1 MSVNSTS
8 ISISWSSPNTANGI
22 IRHYRVSITNAAT
35 GMEEAIN
42 SVTTHIQIAMLTPFN
57 TYSIKVAAF
66 TVGIGPYSE
75 PINVTTLQDGKLY
88 MMHHM
93 YTLCCS

>member
-1 MSVNSTS
+1 
-8 ISISWSSPNTANGI
+8 
-22 IRHYRVSITNAAT
+22 
-35 GMEEAIN
+35 MEEAIN
-42 SVTTHIQIAMLTPFN
+42 SVTPHIQIAMLTPF
-57 TYSIKVAAF
+57 TMYSIKVAAF

-88 MMHHM
+88 TMHHM